1 VRQNVS
7 RAVRFLRRRVSWTQ
21 STLGERARM
30 SRETVSRLERGA
42 IDSLTIGSLERVANA
57 LGAVLV
63 LDLRWEGE
71 RLERLMDA
79 GHARLQEA
87 AVRGL
92 RAGDCSVEVEV
103 SFNWYG
109 DRGRYDALAFHP
121 PTGTLIVV
129 EVKTRLGDVQDL
141 LGRLDVKL
149 RLAPQA
155 ARAQGWPQPLRVVP
169 CLLVAEGRTARR
181 VVADHPE
188 LFARFALRG
197 RDARRWLANPSDEPV
212 SGILLFESVPD
223 SRRTD
228 TRQSAA
234 TRPQSHSRRR

>member
-1 VRQNVS
+1 MRQNVS
-7 RAVRFLRRRVSWTQ
+7 RAVRFLRRRASWTQ
-21 STLGERARM
+21 STLGVRARM

-57 LGAVLV
+57 LGAVLT
-63 LDLRWEGE
+63 LELRWEGE

-87 AVRGL
+87 VVRGL
-92 RAGDCSVEVEV
+92 RAADCSVEVEV

-109 DRGRYDALAFHP
+109 DRGRYDALAFDP
-121 PTGTLIVV
+121 PTRTLIVV

-155 ARAQGWPQPLRVVP
+155 ARAQGWPQPRRVVP

-188 LFARFALRG
+188 LFARFELRG
-197 RDARRWLANPSDEPV
+197 HAARRWLANPSDEPV

-228 TRQSAA
+228 TRQGAA
-234 TRPQSHSRRR
+234 TRPLPDSRSR